1 MRFYFNFFPGRGEG
15 VFTRAGL
22 FPTRGTG
29 LRQCVR
35 VQVYTQI
42 REKLRFNIS
51 FEGRFVPPVGRRDGS
66 DHFISLSCHYPCL
79 GHNFLS
85 VQVRVQLFFFFSV
98 LQLFLLVHFF
108 LGG

>member
-42 REKLRFNIS
+42 REN
-51 FEGRFVPPVGRRDGS
+51 
-66 DHFISLSCHYPCL
+66 L
-79 GHNFLS
+79 GLTFLS
-85 VQVRVQLFFFFSV
+85 KEDSCL
-98 LQLFLLVHFF
+98 LLDDATAATTLFLSPATTLVSDIIF
-108 LGG
+108 